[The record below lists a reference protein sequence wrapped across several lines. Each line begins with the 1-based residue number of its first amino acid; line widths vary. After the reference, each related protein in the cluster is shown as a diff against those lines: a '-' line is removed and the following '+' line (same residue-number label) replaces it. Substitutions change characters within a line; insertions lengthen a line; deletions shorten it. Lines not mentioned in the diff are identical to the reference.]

1 MLFHSPMSRM
11 NSTLPD
17 AVDGESVPNTASWR
31 RYQGTTATAN
41 RPTAPSAAASGIRAG
56 RRGSPPDPRTVRQ
69 RSHRNV
75 APSTAR
81 TSTPS
86 LRESVAR
93 PARSPA
99 RAKDR
104 ALPRRPRAAR
114 NSAPATS
121 GWYSEKLSG
130 WAM

>member
-11 NSTLPD
+11 NRTLPD

-41 RPTAPSAAASGIRAG
+41 SATAPSAAASGIRAG
-56 RRGSPPDPRTVRQ
+56 RLGSPPDPRTVRQ

-93 PARSPA
+93 PASSPA
-99 RAKDR
+99 RAKAR

-114 NSAPATS
+114 NSDPATS
-121 GWYSEKLSG
+121 GW
-130 WAM
+130 